1 MDFLYFLISWK
12 YWKLEL
18 IDSVLKLIKLY
29 QASELILDFWI
40 FLNKVISSF
49 GINFGFLDFSWNFGY
64 VFLIWTTILDNSGLK
79 LLLYGPRIRITQSY
93 PGNSGSYD
101 PYISPI
107 LEILDRTIHICS
119 YVDVAGGRGRTT
131 VAAAASQQL
140 SHLARALNHH
150 AQGPNIP
157 FGVNPSLRQKYRHQK
172 QK

>member
-1 MDFLYFLISWK
+1 MDFLHFLISWK

-79 LLLYGPRIRITQSY
+79 LLLYGPRIRINQSYPGNSGSYDPYISPILEIVDRTIHNQSY

-107 LEILDRTIHICS
+107 LEILDRTIHVS
-119 YVDVAGGRGRTT
+119 V
-131 VAAAASQQL
+131 L
-140 SHLARALNHH
+140 SW
-150 AQGPNIP
+150 
-157 FGVNPSLRQKYRHQK
+157 KYWIVRSIY
-172 QK
+172 